1 MLQASRIGS
10 SPSTTGSWLTSL
22 FLRAKPSVSGVTVS
36 MLNAFVRG
44 WRQFRFDYRKYL
56 AAGIAL
62 VFGVALLFGTLVTSQ
77 SIGAQLSDR
86 VSSLGG
92 IGDLGLVSTIDG
104 PAITM
109 TDVATVA
116 ALPGVSTVIPTF
128 SKQTVARSQTSGSE
142 RQVVVTGYPS
152 EWNSSLS
159 GLHVDGRLPDPATLE
174 VALPTEVAKS
184 LRVVPGDVID
194 IAGTQGRIQLDVVGQ
209 LGPGRLGAL
218 AYDNILVDLSTAQR
232 MFGAENQVSRI
243 DVQLTDTYTANGWQ
257 AKFGDQ
263 LPTGMRLQDT
273 SAVSSSFAPLLS
285 AITLVLTL
293 ASLVTL
299 VIAALLA
306 AIAFEGIVQS
316 RRETYG
322 ALRALGA
329 SAGWIAK
336 SVLIEA
342 AVLGVLGSVLG
353 VGAGFAVSRGLNV
366 LLASGGTLPESVSEF
381 HWWQVV
387 IGLLVGFLASL
398 LGSARAVRRVITQV
412 PTVTLTD
419 FAVTVRPRVHL
430 GTILGLALLG
440 VGLAACFADPLM
452 AKLAGVLA
460 LLASTAVL
468 TGPTLTVLVRPLSFI
483 HWPGRVSAQR
493 IRRVQ
498 TLGPT
503 TAMTAVVV
511 CLSTALVGGVTAI
524 SSAMQE
530 QLG

>member
-1 MLQASRIGS
+1 
-10 SPSTTGSWLTSL
+10 
-22 FLRAKPSVSGVTVS
+22 
-36 MLNAFVRG
+36 
-44 WRQFRFDYRKYL
+44 
-56 AAGIAL
+56 
-62 VFGVALLFGTLVTSQ
+62 
-77 SIGAQLSDR
+77 
-86 VSSLGG
+86 
-92 IGDLGLVSTIDG
+92 
-104 PAITM
+104 
-109 TDVATVA
+109 
-116 ALPGVSTVIPTF
+116 
-128 SKQTVARSQTSGSE
+128 
-142 RQVVVTGYPS
+142 
-152 EWNSSLS
+152 
-159 GLHVDGRLPDPATLE
+159 
-174 VALPTEVAKS
+174 
-184 LRVVPGDVID
+184 
-194 IAGTQGRIQLDVVGQ
+194 
-209 LGPGRLGAL
+209 
-218 AYDNILVDLSTAQR
+218 
-232 MFGAENQVSRI
+232 
-243 DVQLTDTYTANGWQ
+243 
-257 AKFGDQ
+257 
-263 LPTGMRLQDT
+263 
-273 SAVSSSFAPLLS
+273 
-285 AITLVLTL
+285 
-293 ASLVTL
+293 VTL

-530 QLG
+530 QLGRQFGADIQVSSPVPLSDDLSQRIKSTSGVATTSSTVWGLAEFTGGGLTSQVGFLAVDPTSYFDTAQLPWRTGSDRTTPDQFRVGNTVILPVSVVESGD